1 MANNLDRLFREG
13 IDQYEVTPKAE
24 SWSAVQSQLAKK
36 KKIAW
41 IPMSIAAAIILMI
54 TATIIVRNYQ
64 VEQNYSGNM
73 ISSIDFPQQVLSPEK
88 IEIPVD
94 GVRVASQLVKNSTPK
109 SVTTTPIVVKTE
121 KEEQVLIT
129 QMETIH
135 MVAIEE
141 MNFSELPEVQFNYD
155 FDIIKIGKPT
165 VKITY
170 IAENEP
176 VDKKKKLGEFFNT
189 ITKEASPVDIL
200 ADIRDAKDN
209 IFSRN

>member
-88 IEIPVD
+88 IEIPV
-94 GVRVASQLVKNSTPK
+94 VPAPISMQVAPNFNSSST
-109 SVTTTPIVVKTE
+109 
-121 KEEQVLIT
+121 
-129 QMETIH
+129 
-135 MVAIEE
+135 
-141 MNFSELPEVQFNYD
+141 
-155 FDIIKIGKPT
+155 
-165 VKITY
+165 
-170 IAENEP
+170 
-176 VDKKKKLGEFFNT
+176 KL
-189 ITKEASPVDIL
+189 DL
-200 ADIRDAKDN
+200 ADM
-209 IFSRN
+209 